1 MSGTMHLQIVT
12 PERAVFSA
20 SVSEV
25 TLPGESGEFGVLSGH
40 RPLLTLLRPGTLVA
54 HTDLGPRPFAVGSGF
69 AEVSGST
76 INVVVGACEGADTI
90 DVSAAR
96 ATLAASEK
104 RISARDFVDDREMH
118 EHVEEAARA
127 RARIELVERA
137 TRK

>member
-20 SVSEV
+20 AVNDV
-25 TLPGESGEFGVLSGH
+25 TLPGEVGEIGVLSGH
-40 RPLLTLLRPGTLVA
+40 RPLLTLIRPGTLIA
-54 HTDLGPRPFAVGSGF
+54 HTDMGPRPFAVGSGF

-76 INVVVGACEGADTI
+76 VNVVVGACEGVDTI
-90 DVSAAR
+90 DVNAAR
-96 ATLAASEK
+96 ASLVASEK
-104 RISARDFVDDREMH
+104 RITARDFVDDREMQ